1 MHGFEINAIPGSLRG
16 FLSMRAYRRIGVY
29 FRAEG
34 GWQMDAQIA
43 QL

>member
-1 MHGFEINAIPGSLRG
+1 MAAMIADSNCIIPLWGQ
-16 FLSMRAYRRIGVY
+16 AERRIGVY